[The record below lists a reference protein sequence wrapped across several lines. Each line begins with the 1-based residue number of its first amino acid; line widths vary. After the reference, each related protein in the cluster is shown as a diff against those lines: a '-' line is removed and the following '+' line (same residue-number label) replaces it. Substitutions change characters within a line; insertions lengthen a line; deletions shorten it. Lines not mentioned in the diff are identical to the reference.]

1 MLEQPSLDLNLACQE
16 YSVDPTAMRV
26 GSDDGGN
33 NHNAT
38 SPDSWLKLARGRK
51 LTDYPPE
58 TYGPYP
64 GHSPVPVPVPTRYFC
79 PP

>member
-1 MLEQPSLDLNLACQE
+1 MTPLHDSSFAARSQMLEQPSLDLNLACQE

-38 SPDSWLKLARGRK
+38 SPDSWLKLARG
-51 LTDYPPE
+51 DW
-58 TYGPYP
+58 
-64 GHSPVPVPVPTRYFC
+64 S
-79 PP
+79 